1 MGLFGENEQRVKF
14 LCSHGGK
21 ILPRPS
27 DGQLKYVGGETRL
40 IAVPTNITFSGQ
52 SDLSPYYMVFIAEYL
67 LEKVTELISFIF
79 FILQS

>member
-1 MGLFGENEQRVKF
+1 MGLFGENEKRVKF

-52 SDLSPYYMVFIAEYL
+52 SFSPYYMVFIAEYL
-67 LEKVTELISFIF
+67 LEKVTELIPFIF